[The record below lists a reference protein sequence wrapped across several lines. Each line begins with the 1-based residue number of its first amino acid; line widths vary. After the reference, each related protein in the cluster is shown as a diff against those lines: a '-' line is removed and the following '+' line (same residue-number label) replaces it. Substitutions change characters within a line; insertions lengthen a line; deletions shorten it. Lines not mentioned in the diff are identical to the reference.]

1 MIDELD
7 DAFWNDLV
15 TRIGWGE
22 VIPVVGPGAVT
33 LDSATSFFSRARA
46 TTVCRARTKKPKFL
60 AQVTEPQL
68 VAHAGESRETQLAR
82 TEAISRLASIRRH
95 DRTIIRIIPPMVAA
109 TLKSIKRTL
118 HEKPALIPLTPE
130 APATFE
136 GSLHPGHAIREGTK
150 FIQNRLSHINERST
164 AAISIISR
172 SRARGFRDQSGVF
185 APPPQ
190 MSHRS
195 TLELRLLHQREQKLS
210 FQNEWVRCR
219 MFSPA
224 LEIQ

>member
-118 HEKPALIPLTPE
+118 HEKAALIPFTPE

-150 FIQNRLSHINERST
+150 FIQNRLSHINER
-164 AAISIISR
+164 
-172 SRARGFRDQSGVF
+172 
-185 APPPQ
+185 
-190 MSHRS
+190 
-195 TLELRLLHQREQKLS
+195 LS
-210 FQNEWVRCR
+210 
-219 MFSPA
+219 
-224 LEIQ
+224 LIHI